1 MLLAGRE
8 PDDVARAHLLDWAAF
23 ALHPTQPRGNDHRL
37 AERMRVPVGTRAGLE
52 GDMPAGDQ
60 SSGLGRLEERI
71 APRTVPVNR
80 PFGPLRE
87 ASTPLRLISMANAA
101 RSAADAHRPRAR
113 PRAVPPAMSFR
124 LDMLV
129 IILSSCGRR
138 GADEMSAIVETIEQ
152 ELRVDGRRRS
162 LSSFAILGAVV

>member
-1 MLLAGRE
+1 MPPDASSWPDIGLKRTETETLLCGPPGATMTLYSLS
-8 PDDVARAHLLDWAAF
+8 VARC
-23 ALHPTQPRGNDHRL
+23 
-37 AERMRVPVGTRAGLE
+37 TRARPRWE
-52 GDMPAGDQ
+52 APATSSVDQ
-60 SSGLGRLEERI
+60 RPDTVSQPSSGLVKSN
-71 APRTVPVNR
+71 P
-80 PFGPLRE
+80 
-87 ASTPLRLISMANAA
+87 SDNAA
-101 RSAADAHRPRAR
+101 RSAADAHR

-124 LDMLV
+124 LDMSV